1 MRFDKEGRVTSLMP
15 KPSKARVIKDQVF
28 SFQTE
33 KNRTL
38 LIFNCSSLQYD
49 DDVINGL
56 RANAQA
62 YLVNTLAD
70 FVPEDVREDVEILD
84 VAAGTG
90 IVGELLAKIGFKKF
104 DACGEYTYFLFNRV
118 S

>member
-1 MRFDKEGRVTSLMP
+1 MP
-15 KPSKARVIKDQVF
+15 KFEYFRQSIGSSRAKSSRR
-28 SFQTE
+28 SFKRE
-33 KNRTL
+33 
-38 LIFNCSSLQYD
+38 LIFQYD

-70 FVPEDVREDVEILD
+70 LVPEEVREDVEILD

-104 DACGEYTYFLFNRV
+104 DACG
-118 S
+118 